1 MPAFTSYANLKTNI
15 ADYLARQDLTDK
27 IPMFISLAEKRL
39 NRDLRLRQTLQQST
53 YTMDS
58 GYNVPTPA
66 DFLEMKDI
74 HLDGNPVI
82 NLNFLTVSQFYRRS
96 GGSSSEGVPVNYT
109 LVSDNFV
116 LAPRPTGST
125 TVNMTYYKIPQPLS
139 DDNGSNEYLEVCPDL
154 ILYASLAESA
164 PFLMDDPRLATWDGL
179 YKSGLASIT
188 KSDEQSEFPAQ
199 PLAVQLTT

>member
-1 MPAFTSYANLKTNI
+1 MPAFTSYQNLQTNI
-15 ADYLARQDLTDK
+15 ADYLARTDLTDK

-53 YTMDS
+53 YTMSS
-58 GYNVPTPA
+58 GYKVPTPA

-74 HLDGNPVI
+74 HIDGNPII
-82 NLNFLTVSQFYRRS
+82 NLNFKTVSQFYRLNNSS
-96 GGSSSEGVPVNYT
+96 GSGQPINYT
-109 LVSDNFV
+109 LVADNFV
-116 LAPRPTGST
+116 LAPRPTGSST
-125 TVNMTYYKIPQPLS
+125 INMTYYKIPKVLS
-139 DDNGSNEYLEVCPDL
+139 GTNPSNEYLDVCPDL
-154 ILYASLAESA
+154 LLYASLAESA

-179 YKSGLASIT
+179 YQTGLASIT

>member
-15 ADYLARQDLTDK
+15 ADYLARTDLTEK

-53 YTMDS
+53 YTLSS
-58 GYNVPTPA
+58 GFSVPTPA

-74 HLDGNPVI
+74 HINGNPPVSLI
-82 NLNFLTVSQFYRRS
+82 FLSTSQFYRKAFVNTNGIPS
-96 GGSSSEGVPVNYT
+96 NYT

-116 LAPRPTGST
+116 LAPKPTVSS
-125 TVNMTYYKIPQPLS
+125 VINMTYYKIPQPMS
-139 DDNGSNEYLEVCPDL
+139 DTNPTNEYLDVCPDL
-154 ILYASLAESA
+154 VLYASLAESA

-179 YKSGLASIT
+179 YQTGLASIT
-188 KSDEQSEFPAQ
+188 KSDESSTFPAQ
-199 PLAVQLTT
+199 PLAVQLT